1 MIGYVSASHCKS
13 PIAASILNPN
23 IIFSLFQLAPAYSLQ
38 AAVKHSQARA
48 ERFFYGGKG
57 LLVTLF
63 SRHALSYDDVRRPS
77 SPLCFPSP
85 NRPQLKF
92 LSPVLLGFLKGNL
105 FGDLRL
111 PRA

>member
-1 MIGYVSASHCKS
+1 MNRDDRYVSATHCKS

-23 IIFSLFQLAPAYSLQ
+23 IISSLFQLAPTYSLQ

-63 SRHALSYDDVRRPS
+63 SRHALSYDDVHQVLFAFLHPTHHT
-77 SPLCFPSP
+77 
-85 NRPQLKF
+85 PQLK
-92 LSPVLLGFLKGNL
+92 S
-105 FGDLRL
+105 
-111 PRA
+111 